1 MNTPP
6 KSPHRP
12 VKFDLA
18 LSQRRLLLTL
28 AAFSTGLTL
37 SLLAQSAPQTAQAAA
52 NPVTATTSREDDDGE
67 GVRFVSQATRPI
79 TGRTRAS

>member
-6 KSPHRP
+6 KAPHKP

-37 SLLAQSAPQTAQAAA
+37 NLLAQTVPQAAQAA
-52 NPVTATTSREDDDGE
+52 NPVTATTSREEDDGE
-67 GVRFVSQATRPI
+67 GVRFVSQPTRPI